1 VLITAILGI
10 RTFFRFRRIIRHGVE
25 TDANPMVMSK
35 LKYFMDINS
44 LMTVCLFSYSISFI
58 VMCADGMTEARV
70 IASNKFAVDC
80 LLANINMSVLFL
92 YLLFVSSSPPP
103 FSSVSMY

>member
-1 VLITAILGI
+1 
-10 RTFFRFRRIIRHGVE
+10 
-25 TDANPMVMSK
+25 
-35 LKYFMDINS
+35 
-44 LMTVCLFSYSISFI
+44 

-92 YLLFVSSSPPP
+92 YLLFVRSSRPPFPLWACTNHLSKRNSCKDRHFSSPQTLRCQ
-103 FSSVSMY
+103 